1 MLRHFERMVVVL
13 ASTSTM
19 SSKCSSSRVQTV
31 RLRRQAQ
38 CAQCACP
45 RDATQPSFD
54 PSPEDPTL
62 QSFIRVIVFSLVFL
76 FFVRPGPHPI
86 PKDRQVNDST
96 LSQPRV
102 NESTQQRSTHSRSM
116 KSNARVNQSRQQS
129 FNATE
134 DHTEPTDFVGLHI
147 LGGHVFLLGLHLCL
161 ESTIFAVL
169 FFCWIAPVSGM
180 QDFCCL
186 GFF

>member
-1 MLRHFERMVVVL
+1 MRRNQ
-13 ASTSTM
+13 ASTH
-19 SSKCSSSRVQTV
+19 
-31 RLRRQAQ
+31 
-38 CAQCACP
+38 P
-45 RDATQPSFD
+45 
-54 PSPEDPTL
+54 PEDPTL

-134 DHTEPTDFVGLHI
+134 DHTEPTDFVGLQI
-147 LGGHVFLLGLHLCL
+147 WGGHVFFLECICVWKARFLRFCFSVGLHLYL
-161 ESTIFAVL
+161 ECKTFAVL
-169 FFCWIAPVSGM
+169 VFF
-180 QDFCCL
+180 
-186 GFF
+186 